1 MAIRKELL
9 DELIASCE
17 GSEDLLGPDG
27 LLKQLKGALV
37 ERMLQEEMTRPP
49 GPREGRTGRTPRLE
63 RPQWLDPEDAEERRR
78 RASDSGSEGPRRKF
92 RAESGAEASAPLRR
106 FR

>member
-9 DELIASCE
+9 DELMASCE

-37 ERMLQEEMTRPP
+37 ERMLQEEMTATWATR
-49 GPREGRTGRTPRLE
+49 RAHRTAAEARTSAMAR
-63 RPQWLDPEDAEERRR
+63 ARRR
-78 RASDSGSEGPRRKF
+78 
-92 RAESGAEASAPLRR
+92 
-106 FR
+106 